1 MRTHHLF
8 WAAALAA
15 AILIPL
21 HQSLAAEND
30 PERLAIV
37 WTSGDAEV
45 AHRMCLMYSNAAK
58 EQGWFDEVRLVVWG
72 PSQKL
77 VAADKHIREKVL
89 AMQEAG
95 VIVEACVACA
105 RSYGLVD
112 RLEEIGLPVK
122 PMGKPLS
129 DFLKTDYKV
138 ITF

>member
-1 MRTHHLF
+1 LAVI
-8 WAAALAA
+8 AAGVTVAF
-15 AILIPL
+15 PL
-21 HQSLAAEND
+21 HQSLAANED
-30 PERLAIV
+30 ADRLAVV

-77 VAADKHIREKVL
+77 VAADKDIREKVL
-89 AMQEAG
+89 AMREAG

-105 RSYGLVD
+105 KSYGLVG

-122 PMGKPLS
+122 PMGEPLS
-129 DFLKTDYKV
+129 DFLKADYKV